1 MRKSI
6 FCLLLFFS
14 FSSMAS
20 SLSEQRN
27 LYSQAL
33 TAQKQK
39 DWTKAEQLRNQ
50 LGTEYPLAI
59 FLEYNGLK
67 QQLGY
72 LPLEKVQQFV
82 AQNQDSYLANTLERQ
97 YLFKLAQQKKWRSFL
112 AMHPNEP
119 KNLHLRCHY
128 FNAQAQV
135 GQYQLAWQGAQE
147 LWLTGRSLP
156 DACDPLFASWQQA
169 GKLSQALIF
178 ERMLLAFAAEQP
190 KLMAYLQKSLKG
202 HYLQDAQLLTAT
214 YSKPEQLLK
223 YENYSSITIDNN
235 EIIALGLLKLIPKS
249 PANALKAYQYY
260 QTKAALSETQQRK
273 VELKLIQYVMYRQL
287 DGKLK
292 WADKQLAQWRE
303 ADVIEQ
309 RIRYALAREQWQTA
323 LKWIDHLPEQAK
335 QHERWKYWQARL
347 NQKAGRDK
355 AANVY
360 FAEVAKERSF
370 YGFMSAQRLG
380 VPYSL
385 NIQTVTLDKQK
396 IAQQMPV
403 LKRIEELFY
412 HGADGIART
421 EWGHLISRQPK
432 PIVDQLGQY
441 ALEQGWLHFAVL
453 ASIETKSWDL
463 VEQRFP
469 QMASATFNKYA
480 KERNVDSSYLFAL
493 ARQESAFHVEAQSP
507 VGARGLMQ
515 LMPATAKYT
524 AKKIGVPYQ
533 GVSSLYDPEVN
544 VRLGSAYIKGLLDD
558 YNGNRILASAAY
570 NAGPNRVKRWRAQS
584 PGLAADVWVEVIPFR
599 ETRGYVQSVLAYNVV
614 YQHQQNKPLQ
624 MLTKQEW
631 NTQL

>member
-1 MRKSI
+1 MRISI
-6 FCLLLFFS
+6 FCVLFIFS
-14 FSSMAS
+14 FASVAS
-20 SLSEQRN
+20 SLSQQRQ
-27 LYSQAL
+27 LYSKAL
-33 TAQKQK
+33 AAQKDK
-39 DWTKAEQLRNQ
+39 NWTQAELLRKE
-50 LGTEYPLAI
+50 LGSEYPLAV
-59 FLEYNGLK
+59 FLEYNALK
-67 QQLGY
+67 QQLAF
-72 LPLEKVQQFV
+72 LPLEKLQTFV

-97 YLFKLAQQKKWRSFL
+97 YLSKLAQQQKWRSFL
-112 AMHPNEP
+112 AIQPSEP
-119 KNLHLRCHY
+119 RSLHLRCHY
-128 FNAQAQV
+128 YNAQLQV
-135 GQYQLAWQGAQE
+135 GQRELAWQGAQQ
-147 LWLTGRSLP
+147 LWLNGRSLP
-156 DACDPLFASWQQA
+156 NACDPLFAGWKQA

-178 ERMLLAFAAEQP
+178 ERMLLAFDAKQP
-190 KLMAYLQKSLKG
+190 KLMAYLQKSLQG
-202 HYLQDAQLLTAT
+202 NYVSEGEQLIAT
-214 YSKPEQLLK
+214 YHKPEGLLD
-223 YENYSSITIDNN
+223 YQQYTTGSVYQSEV
-235 EIIALGLLKLIPKS
+235 IALGLLKLIPKS
-249 PANALKAYQYY
+249 PTNALKAYQAY
-260 QTKAALSETQQRK
+260 LSKVEFNEAQQRK
-273 VELKLIQYVMYRQL
+273 VELKLIQYVMYRRL

-292 WADKQLAQWRE
+292 WADKQLAQWRD

-309 RIRYALAREQWQTA
+309 RIRYALAKEQWQTA
-323 LKWIDHLPEQAK
+323 LKWVDTLPEQAK

-385 NIQTVTLDKQK
+385 NIQKVTLDTTV
-396 IAQQMPV
+396 ISEQMPA
-403 LKRIEELFY
+403 LARINELLY
-412 HGADGIART
+412 HGADNFART
-421 EWGHLISRQPK
+421 EWGHLISRHPK

-441 ALEQGWLHFAVL
+441 ALEQGWLHFAIL

-469 QMASATFNKYA
+469 QVASATFNKYA
-480 KERNVDSSYLFAL
+480 KERNLDSSYLFAL
-493 ARQESAFHVEAQSP
+493 ARQESAFHTQAQSP

-524 AKKIGVPYQ
+524 AKKIGVPYN
-533 GVSSLYDPEVN
+533 GVASLYDPEVN

-570 NAGPNRVKRWRAQS
+570 NAGPNRVKRWRNNS